1 MLTVDTM
8 RGVNTM
14 LRWTGLSEFW
24 SGHVPYYPTLMP
36 FCLRAEEGVVQVEV
50 GGEELWEISLL
61 DNLQE
66 HGCSCQQPLFL
77 PGGGGGE
84 RKSQKK
90 VLEGWKNWR
99 LKRE

>member
-1 MLTVDTM
+1 
-8 RGVNTM
+8 M

-77 PGGGGGE
+77 PGGGGERGRVR
-84 RKSQKK
+84 RKS
-90 VLEGWKNWR
+90 
-99 LKRE
+99 